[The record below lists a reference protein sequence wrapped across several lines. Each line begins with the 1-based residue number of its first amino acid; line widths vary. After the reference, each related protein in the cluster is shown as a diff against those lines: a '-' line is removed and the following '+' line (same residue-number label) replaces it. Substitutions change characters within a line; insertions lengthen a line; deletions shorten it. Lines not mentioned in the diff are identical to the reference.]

1 MRARM
6 GKTARSQDGDGT
18 RHLRQLL
25 NSQTPRRAEALAK
38 AGQPTTPPPKASQ
51 GKSDLLGPSRSY
63 DHVGGRV
70 KTRSNPLS
78 VRQASAVISKKQT
91 GVPRLSLTLSVQKA
105 EKMETGKIPV
115 PRQEPRPSPAFSA
128 D

>member
-25 NSQTPRRAEALAK
+25 NSQTPRRAETLAK

-78 VRQASAVISKKQT
+78 VGQASAVISKKQT
-91 GVPRLSLTLSVQKA
+91 GVPPVSHSFRA
-105 EKMETGKIPV
+105 ESRKNGDRKDT
-115 PRQEPRPSPAFSA
+115 RPTSRASSIFG
-128 D
+128 